1 MCKNTTISR
10 ESKGLA
16 PQNAI
21 SLQMQPCAVASQNKS
36 PAGVQPMPS
45 PPYAGVTAAAARACH
60 GRRTRVRQP
69 SYEPYRGRRT
79 TGKSM
84 QHDEPQRENGQG
96 KAFFSV
102 KEAQISIIIHIF
114 AA

>member
-21 SLQMQPCAVASQNKS
+21 SLQMQPCAVASQNNN

-45 PPYAGVTAAAARACH
+45 PPYAGVAAAVVHACDSRHTNHTAAA
-60 GRRTRVRQP
+60 VQP
-69 SYEPYRGRRT
+69 A
-79 TGKSM
+79 KVCSM
-84 QHDEPQRENGQG
+84 TSR
-96 KAFFSV
+96 SV
-102 KEAQISIIIHIF
+102 KMGREKHFSRLKKHKYQ
-114 AA
+114 